1 MTTDILGFQSTPSV
15 FASVGYGPGTALY
28 IIFAFAA
35 GASGWMI
42 WRTFLGL
49 DSSRYPMLSYG
60 DPYVPLDTVRKHVIN
75 AMQVLPAVWT
85 QSSSFH

>member
-15 FASVGYGPGTALY
+15 FASVGYGTGTALY
-28 IIFAFAA
+28 VIFALAA

-60 DPYVPLDTVRKHVIN
+60 DPYVS
-75 AMQVLPAVWT
+75 PAI
-85 QSSSFH
+85 S